1 MAVKQILV
9 GKAGSSATP
18 LTLIKGDS
26 NTQIIE
32 MIVDRYY
39 GGVDLEGLA
48 WSVTAENAEGASD
61 EYKAIKASISDAGVI
76 IQWKVTGTATAAVGI
91 TKFKLSGYTQ
101 DGDNV
106 LIWQSGDYFIRI
118 NDTFEH
124 IPGAETQ
131 AALTEV
137 HKLIVYVDGALNGV
151 INAGK
156 DAEAAA
162 IAANKAADRANSVA
176 DGKNEGR
183 ITALEQFTTKPGEPY
198 SVSGS
203 MVRLDNFEGMP
214 MNVVTH
220 IEPVQSGSGDPY
232 PAGGGKNLLKN
243 TATTQTVNGV
253 TFTVNADG
261 TITANGTTTE
271 RAQLKVGE
279 VDLPAGDYIV
289 SKGFLTTNND
299 FAYLV
304 YLVDGAAE
312 YINVADEELA
322 FTFTES
328 TNLSYFVDIR
338 DAGVTAN
345 NLKYYPMIRLASI
358 TDSTYAPYS
367 NIRPISG
374 HGGAKL
380 TRYGKNLANTT
391 LVQGA
396 RGMDGVLYT
405 GTGFKTV
412 ATYKLIPVKPGM
424 TLYVN
429 TSNGSFTNSFRYYFY
444 DFSETLLTT
453 AITGYNSGIPVPSN
467 AAYFAF
473 HYGSDNYANYIGAH
487 AMVADGEFATYE
499 PYQGDTF
506 SADFGQ
512 TVYGGTLDWNTGVLT
527 VEKKCISFDGSEGWV
542 VYTGNNN
549 EYNYGCVIV
558 DKTQERLK
566 LTSSHY
572 TNYTDTYVWDCNTGI
587 SELSGS
593 KSIRI
598 YDKNYNTSDVSLWKT
613 YLAEQYTAGTPV
625 QVCYELETPTTIQLT
640 PQDIHAL
647 QGENNIWSSAGETTV
662 SGRRDVL
669 WLTGHLI
676 DKIRTLEEAIVS
688 MGGNV

>member
-1 MAVKQILV
+1 M
-9 GKAGSSATP
+9 G
-18 LTLIKGDS
+18 
-26 NTQIIE
+26 
-32 MIVDRYY
+32 
-39 GGVDLEGLA
+39 
-48 WSVTAENAEGASD
+48 
-61 EYKAIKASISDAGVI
+61 
-76 IQWKVTGTATAAVGI
+76 
-91 TKFKLSGYTQ
+91 
-101 DGDNV
+101 
-106 LIWQSGDYFIRI
+106 
-118 NDTFEH
+118 
-124 IPGAETQ
+124 
-131 AALTEV
+131 
-137 HKLIVYVDGALNGV
+137 
-151 INAGK
+151 
-156 DAEAAA
+156 
-162 IAANKAADRANSVA
+162 SVA

-220 IEPVQSGSGDPY
+220 IEPVQAGVGDPY
-232 PAGGGKNLLKN
+232 PEGGGKNLLKN

-304 YLVDGAAE
+304 YSVDGAAK
-312 YINVADEELA
+312 YINIADEELA

-380 TRYGKNLANTT
+380 TRYGKNLLNPKLVGGNEAYASVTSDGRWRINNTSGGAIY
-391 LVQGA
+391 LVNEWVKLPAGNYCFQTDSNVPKLLVYIQKNSDDYSVYIS
-396 RGMDGVLYT
+396 DGIPT
-405 GTGFKTV
+405 KTV
-412 ATYKLIPVKPGM
+412 
-424 TLYVN
+424 YV
-429 TSNGSFTNSFRYYFY
+429 S
-444 DFSETLLTT
+444 
-453 AITGYNSGIPVPSN
+453 
-467 AAYFAF
+467 
-473 HYGSDNYANYIGAH
+473 
-487 AMVADGEFATYE
+487 DGEQVRVLCAVPAGTSTTVSIWAAKGANSTHYE

-506 SADFGQ
+506 SADFGKNLLPNTATTKTVNGVTFMVNADGSVKVKGTATATAQ
-512 TVYGGTLDWNTGVLT
+512 LIVGKYNLPHGDYIINGGAPNVSCYTQLSGANGTVYKDSQGKDVALTLSGDAQGDTVMLQVVSGKTVDATVYPMIRLASIADATYAPYNAALLAKTGGAVYGGTLDWNTGVLT
-527 VEKKCISFDGSEGWV
+527 VDRGVLTYDGSDDENWTEASNGRAYIQVSGVGLPPNNDRV
-542 VYTGNNN
+542 VGAICDTLPEVTGNAL
-549 EYNYGCVIV
+549 YNQPDKLGFCIRVGSDIGIRLGKSYGIADTLAALQASPIQICY
-558 DKTQERLK
+558 K
-566 LTSSHY
+566 L
-572 TNYTDTYVWDCNTGI
+572 
-587 SELSGS
+587 
-593 KSIRI
+593 
-598 YDKNYNTSDVSLWKT
+598 
-613 YLAEQYTAGTPV
+613 ATPI
-625 QVCYELETPTTIQLT
+625 TIQLT

-647 QGENNIWSSAGETTV
+647 QGENNIWSGAGEVTV

>member
-1 MAVKQILV
+1 MKMAVKQILV

-61 EYKAIKASISDAGVI
+61 EYKAIKASVSDAGVA

-101 DGDNV
+101 DEGNV

-124 IPGAETQ
+124 VPGAETQ

-137 HKLIVYVDGALNGV
+137 QKLIVYVEGALNDV
-151 INAGK
+151 IKAGK

-220 IEPVQSGSGDPY
+220 IEPVQAGVGDPY
-232 PAGGGKNLLKN
+232 PEGGGKNLLKN

-304 YLVDGAAE
+304 YSVDGAAK
-312 YINVADEELA
+312 YINIADEELA

-380 TRYGKNLANTT
+380 TRYGKNLLNPKLVGGNEAYASVTSDGRWRINNTSGGAIY
-391 LVQGA
+391 LVNEWVKLPAGNYCFQTDSNVPKLLVYIQKNSDDYSVYIS
-396 RGMDGVLYT
+396 DGIPT
-405 GTGFKTV
+405 KTV
-412 ATYKLIPVKPGM
+412 
-424 TLYVN
+424 YV
-429 TSNGSFTNSFRYYFY
+429 S
-444 DFSETLLTT
+444 
-453 AITGYNSGIPVPSN
+453 
-467 AAYFAF
+467 
-473 HYGSDNYANYIGAH
+473 
-487 AMVADGEFATYE
+487 DGEQVRVLCAVPAGTSTTVSIWAAKGANSTHYE

-506 SADFGQ
+506 SADFGKNLLPNTATTKTVNGVTFMVNADGSVKVKGTATATAQ
-512 TVYGGTLDWNTGVLT
+512 LIVGKYNLPHGDYIINGGAPNVSCYTQLSGANGTVYKILRARMLH
-527 VEKKCISFDGSEGWV
+527 
-542 VYTGNNN
+542 
-549 EYNYGCVIV
+549 
-558 DKTQERLK
+558 LP
-566 LTSSHY
+566 
-572 TNYTDTYVWDCNTGI
+572 
-587 SELSGS
+587 
-593 KSIRI
+593 
-598 YDKNYNTSDVSLWKT
+598 
-613 YLAEQYTAGTPV
+613 YLAMHKVILLCCKLYRV
-625 QVCYELETPTTIQLT
+625 
-640 PQDIHAL
+640 
-647 QGENNIWSSAGETTV
+647 
-662 SGRRDVL
+662 RRL
-669 WLTGHLI
+669 MRLCTQ
-676 DKIRTLEEAIVS
+676 
-688 MGGNV
+688 